1 MVSSKKTREEKEK
14 KKTKET
20 KLTKPE
26 IKNKKKPSPKKPK
39 NNNNNKTIN
48 GAAKKEPEV
57 VTTPSSSA
65 DSHQEPESQESEK
78 EQEKRS
84 EEATNQRNK
93 SKKSKKGRE
102 NQEEVDDEDV
112 EKACRFPTK
121 RIWRIVKSQ
130 SSGSS
135 ITGDAVFLVNKA
147 TVFSSVLFCSHFWFI
162 FFLFLFIEFSALL
175 CFSLSYHCL
184 GWLQEK
190 FLEQFCEDAHAQCVK
205 DRKKS
210 LSYQHLGN
218 LSFYKASVVSKQR
231 RYDFLSDFVPEKIK
245 AEAALAES
253 KLTEKEEGYES

>member
-1 MVSSKKTREEKEK
+1 MVSSKKTREEEKEK

-57 VTTPSSSA
+57 VATPSSSA
-65 DSHQEPESQESEK
+65 DSHQEPESQESEQ

-93 SKKSKKGRE
+93 SKKSKKSRE
-102 NQEEVDDEDV
+102 NQEEVDDEDD

-147 TVFSSVLFCSHFWFI
+147 T
-162 FFLFLFIEFSALL
+162 
-175 CFSLSYHCL
+175 
-184 GWLQEK
+184 EK

-210 LSYQHLGN
+210 LSYQHL
-218 LSFYKASVVSKQR
+218 ASVVSKQR

>member
-1 MVSSKKTREEKEK
+1 MASSKKTREEEKEK

-26 IKNKKKPSPKKPK
+26 IKNKKKSSPKKPK
-39 NNNNNKTIN
+39 DNNNSNKKKKTNN
-48 GAAKKEPEV
+48 GAAKKEPEI

-65 DSHQEPESQESEK
+65 DSHQEPESQEESAQ

-84 EEATNQRNK
+84 EEASNQRSKIKK
-93 SKKSKKGRE
+93 SKKSRE
-102 NQEEVDDEDV
+102 NQEEVDDEDD

-147 TVFSSVLFCSHFWFI
+147 T
-162 FFLFLFIEFSALL
+162 
-175 CFSLSYHCL
+175 
-184 GWLQEK
+184 EK
-190 FLEQFCEDAHAQCVK
+190 FLEQFCEDAYAQCVK

-210 LSYQHLGN
+210 LSYQHL
-218 LSFYKASVVSKQR
+218 ASVVSKQR
-231 RYDFLSDFVPEKIK
+231 RYDFLSGIIFSDSYISMSKSTKVSVIYAGNYYFVYLDFVPEKIK

-253 KLTEKEEGYES
+253 KLTEKEAGYES